1 MREVMLVLDDDTLYK
16 TIETEAEA
24 TGHTVQEVVV
34 QALRQWREDVELDA
48 AERHELAA
56 ARREWQEEGG
66 TRGACLLRAFARR
79 GCRSR
84 RMRFR
89 IEISP
94 AGQRNLRRIPPRI
107 RDRIE
112 AIIYRLADD
121 PHPRGSIKLR
131 GEERTWRVRAGRF
144 RILYDV
150 YSDRLVVVVL
160 RVVARNESTYRR

>member
-66 TRGACLLRAFARR
+66 TEAHAFFERLR
-79 GCRSR
+79 
-84 RMRFR
+84 
-89 IEISP
+89 EED
-94 AGQRNLRRIPPRI
+94 AGP
-107 RDRIE
+107 
-112 AIIYRLADD
+112 
-121 PHPRGSIKLR
+121 G
-131 GEERTWRVRAGRF
+131 G
-144 RILYDV
+144 
-150 YSDRLVVVVL
+150 
-160 RVVARNESTYRR
+160 